1 MAVTQAVCLT
11 FKEDLFN
18 GVHQPGDDYA
28 IALYDSATATL
39 NKSTTAYTATGEV
52 SGLGYTAGGKSLT
65 GRRVGSS
72 ADLRYLTF
80 DNPVWTTSTITAD
93 AALIYNKTR
102 SNKALGVLKFTTASS
117 VNGPFTIQ
125 LPAVGATAL
134 FRIP

>member
-28 IALYDSATATL
+28 IALYDSSSATL
-39 NKSTTAYTATGEV
+39 NKLTENYTAIGEV
-52 SGLGYTAGGKSLT
+52 SGAGYTSGGKSLT
-65 GRRVGSS
+65 GRTVGDSG
-72 ADLRYLTF
+72 DLRYLTF
-80 DNPVWTTSTITAD
+80 DNPVWTSSTITAD
-93 AALIYNKTR
+93 SALIYNKTR
-102 SNKALGVLKFTTASS
+102 ANRALGVLKFSS
-117 VNGPFTIQ
+117 VSSTNGPFTVK